1 MPATLGT
8 ADAILKEVYEPRI
21 QRLMNDDAPLV
32 QVIDT
37 SREGVERERGTL
49 GGRYVKFALHVSRN
63 TGIGARRE
71 AEDLPTPGNQGYITA
86 QVNLAYLYGSVQATG
101 QLEELA
107 EGGDD
112 SFVNA
117 LTDEVDRIA
126 TDLKVD
132 LNRQLWGDGTG
143 KLGATNTT
151 GAQTS
156 VTLITISDA
165 RNFQIGEY
173 VDVFTAA
180 NFASNV
186 AGTPAAAKAS
196 VYVNAVNTVTGVIT
210 LSASVTYAAGDVFT
224 RNGSVAREV
233 IGLSAIISDTGVLYN
248 VNPATQPLWA
258 ASVDSNGG
266 TPRAVSEG
274 LMTLQHHK
282 VRTAGSKTTDIFFGF
297 GVSRAY
303 QNLLSQQRMVV
314 NTTEVKG
321 GTSGMAFVTT
331 SGGIPLHEDWTAPPG
346 TMWGIN
352 TNELKLY
359 HENDWGWLQRD
370 GKMWQRIY
378 GSNGIGKDMKAATM
392 YRYLQLATRKRNA
405 HWVIK
410 DLIEG

>member
-1 MPATLGT
+1 MPASLGT

-21 QRLMNDDAPLV
+21 QRTMNDDCPLV
-32 QVIDT
+32 QTIDT
-37 SREGVERERGTL
+37 SKEGVEKERGTI

-63 TGIGARRE
+63 TGIGARKE

-86 QVNLAYLYGSVQATG
+86 QVNLAYLYGSIQATG

-117 LTDEVDRIA
+117 LTDEVDRIS

-143 KLGATNTT
+143 KLGITSTVGASTTAQLATV
-151 GAQTS
+151 A
-156 VTLITISDA
+156 DA

-173 VDVFTAA
+173 VDVFTTA

-196 VYVNAVNTVTGVIT
+196 VYVTAIDIVTGIIT
-210 LSASVTYAAGDVFT
+210 VSASVTFANLDVFT

-233 IGLSAIISDTGVLYN
+233 IGLSAIVADSGTLYN
-248 VNPATQPLWA
+248 VNPTTQPMWK
-258 ASVDSNGG
+258 SVVDHNSG
-266 TPRAVSEG
+266 TPRAISEG

-282 VRTAGSKTTDIFFGF
+282 VRTNGSKTTDIFFGF

-321 GTSGMAFVTT
+321 GTSGMAFTTT

-346 TMWGIN
+346 TMWGLN
-352 TNELKLY
+352 TNELKVY
-359 HENDWGWLQRD
+359 HEKDWSWLERD

-378 GSNGIGKDMKAATM
+378 GTNGIGKDMKAATM
-392 YRYLQLATRKRNA
+392 YRYMQLATRKRNA
-405 HWVIK
+405 HWLIK
-410 DLIEG
+410 DIIEG